1 MKVEQI
7 CALPVAKVAADNA
20 HLYLWTTNNYLR
32 RAFEVVD
39 AWGFQY
45 ITTLTW
51 RKLGRQGLGQYF
63 RGTTEHVL
71 FCRRGCPP
79 YRTREDGKRAQ
90 GLTDFEAGAYFDE
103 ARPED
108 IHSRKPTKVHEWA
121 ELISPGPY
129 LEMFA
134 RTARP
139 GWQAWGNEAPSI
151 LTLEDLL

>member
-1 MKVEQI
+1 MKIEEI
-7 CALPVAKVAADNA
+7 CALPVRSVVADNA

-45 ITTLTW
+45 VTTTTW
-51 RKLGRQGLGQYF
+51 RKLGRAGLGQYF

-79 YRTREDGKRAQ
+79 YRVKDDGKRAQ
-90 GLTDFEAGAYFDE
+90 GLTDFEAGAWFE
-103 ARPED
+103 AERD
-108 IHSRKPTKVHEWA
+108 VHSRKPPNIHEWA
-121 ELISPGPY
+121 EIISPGPY

-134 RTARP
+134 RTARV
-139 GWQAWGNEAPSI
+139 GWEAWGNQAPEEP